1 MKAALGCQFYSLRQE
16 VIGMEIEEVTI
27 SPAQARRNLQ
37 ASRERGKMAIL
48 LAAEVTRIGNSGMSV
63 SDWIRWASEQADEV
77 TT

>member
-1 MKAALGCQFYSLRQE
+1 MTAGIGLPVYSLRQK

-27 SPAQARRNLQ
+27 TPAQAQRNLQ
-37 ASRERGKMAIL
+37 SARKRGKMAIL
-48 LAAEVTRIGNSGMSV
+48 LAAEVTRIDNSGMSV

>member
-1 MKAALGCQFYSLRQE
+1 MTAGIGLPVYSLRQK

-27 SPAQARRNLQ
+27 TPAQAQRNLQ

-48 LAAEVTRIGNSGMSV
+48 LAAEVTRMDNSGMGV